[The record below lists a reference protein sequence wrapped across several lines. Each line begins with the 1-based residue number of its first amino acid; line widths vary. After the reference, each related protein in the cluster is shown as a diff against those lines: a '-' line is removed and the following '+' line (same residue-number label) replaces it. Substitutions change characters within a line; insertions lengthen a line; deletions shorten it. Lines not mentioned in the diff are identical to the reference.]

1 MEEELKRNHFLIII
15 LLSALILS
23 QSSSF
28 DLYGMNNRLNDAKTE
43 KYTTTVGKKSL
54 QEISNSVP
62 VLITTLSD
70 HSYSVEAI
78 EFSPDGRVLASGS
91 SSGDL
96 IIFLTENG
104 STIASMN
111 DYTVSV
117 STISFHAKGTFF
129 SVSYDHPSGIGIYS
143 TKTFSRYSFRSNFIP
158 GTWGAPNPG
167 IKDLVFNYNSS
178 CNMYL
183 AAIHEPIM
191 CTMADEAGNIM
202 IWTNHFYCRKSHW
215 TVSTESL
222 SSLVFNSNA
231 QILATGTTD
240 GVLELW
246 DVSSGTLLNTLIDH
260 TNGIHSLQFNSDSS
274 VLASGSIGTIN
285 LWNVS
290 DGSLI
295 HTLNNHSDIVTCLA
309 FQPGDSILA
318 SGSTDQTVKIWNA
331 SAGTLIETF
340 SGHSDEINDLA
351 FHPGGWTL
359 ASASADHTIKM
370 WNILSA
376 VTPSNA
382 TDYDFDGMPN
392 TWEESQNL
400 DTMDFWDKFQ
410 DLDGDNL
417 SNYME
422 YLVGTDPHCSDS
434 DNDTIDDHYE
444 YFNQLNN
451 TRNDANEDRDGDGM
465 LNWYEYQC
473 ELCADIDDTL
483 GDNDADGLSNLEE
496 YQNNTLAND
505 YDCDDD
511 GLSDRWELIHSNTN
525 PWKNDT
531 DEDGMP
537 DGWEVDNY
545 LDPLANDSN
554 EDLDRDGY
562 TNIEEYINGTDPRE
576 FEISTSSSTIST
588 ASLTSS
594 STTSTASSTS
604 DESEESTTTK
614 TGISPGFLVITCLMT
629 FSVLI
634 VFYHRQR

>member
-1 MEEELKRNHFLIII
+1 MKQESRKNHFLIFI

-23 QSSSF
+23 QCSSF
-28 DLYGMNNRLNDAKTE
+28 DLYGMNNRLNYAKTE
-43 KYTTTVGKKSL
+43 KYTSTMGKKSL

-62 VLITTLSD
+62 ILLTTLSD

-78 EFSPDGRVLASGS
+78 EFSPDGRALVSGS

-104 STIASMN
+104 STLASMN
-111 DYTVSV
+111 DYSVSV
-117 STISFHAKGTFF
+117 SIISFHAKGTFF
-129 SVSYDHPSGIGIYS
+129 SVNYDYPSGIGIYN
-143 TKTFSRYSFRSNFIP
+143 TKTFSRDSFRSNFIP

-167 IKDLVFNYNSS
+167 IKDLVFSYNSS

-183 AAIHEPIM
+183 AAIDEPIM
-191 CTMADEAGNIM
+191 CTVADEAGNIM
-202 IWTNHFYCRKSHW
+202 IWTNYFFCRKSFW
-215 TVSTESL
+215 TVPTENL
-222 SSLVFNSNA
+222 SNLVFNSNA

-246 DVSSGTLLNTLIDH
+246 DVSSGTLLDTLTGH
-260 TNGIHSLQFNSDSS
+260 TSGIHSLQFTSDSS
-274 VLASGSIGTIN
+274 VLASGSNGTIN

-340 SGHSDEINDLA
+340 SGHSDTINNLA

-359 ASASADHTIKM
+359 ASASADRTIKM
-370 WNILSA
+370 WNILPA

-392 TWEESQNL
+392 TWEEAQNL
-400 DTMDFWDKFQ
+400 DPMHFWDKFQ
-410 DLDGDNL
+410 DNDGDKL

-422 YLVGTDPHCSDS
+422 YLVGTDPHNSDS

-505 YDCDDD
+505 YDSDDD
-511 GLSDRWELIHSNTN
+511 GLSDHWELKYSNTN

-537 DGWEVDNY
+537 DGWEVNYY
-545 LDPLANDSN
+545 LDPLVNDSN
-554 EDLDRDGY
+554 KDPDRDGY
-562 TNIEEYINGTDPRE
+562 TNIEEYINGTNPIVS
-576 FEISTSSSTIST
+576 EIST
-588 ASLTSS
+588 TSS
-594 STTSTASSTS
+594 STTTTTTASSTS
-604 DESEESTTTK
+604 EETEESKTKKATTTTK
-614 TGISPGFLVITCLMT
+614 ADTSPSFLYITCLMV
-629 FSVLI
+629 FIVLI
-634 VFYHRQR
+634 VFYRRQR